1 MAISMNL
8 KPASGRSHGR
18 VPTKRSINFAEIGK
32 QKTNYMSTVIV
43 VVIVLVIAALVAKFG
58 VMDRLDEVAAEEA
71 RTAELQT
78 QLNQSYATIES
89 FGELTETYARYTYSG
104 MTDAE
109 VTLADR
115 VAVLD
120 LIDRVVY
127 NRCNVE
133 SWQLSGNELVLNI
146 NVEGKEKNMRQINFL
161 TNELQNDPMVLTAQL
176 TDSSAY
182 KKTKSADDEA
192 LTVTTGRIKVT
203 LKKKEVLKG

>member
-8 KPASGRSHGR
+8 KPAGGRSPGR

-43 VVIVLVIAALVAKFG
+43 IVIVLVIAALVAKFG

-89 FGELTETYARYTYSG
+89 FGELTETYAQYTYSG